1 MWISFQNPPPATP
14 PPPPPLSIFPTV
26 IIIIVHG
33 WMDIIYFGKLV
44 WTIRVDCGE
53 YNPADT
59 THVRQ
64 FANRT
69 RLIRT
74 PSVPVQPQ
82 INRIPFVIDWRAI
95 FFIILLSG
103 TCLWCC
109 PVKPCRFRRRRR
121 RRVIIQRGS
130 CSISQ
135 ITLLP
140 NRRSA
145 KAPVERFA
153 KLIRFQYRGIFA
165 IDKCV

>member
-1 MWISFQNPPPATP
+1 MW
-14 PPPPPLSIFPTV
+14 TV
-26 IIIIVHG
+26 VS
-33 WMDIIYFGKLV
+33 
-44 WTIRVDCGE
+44 TIQQI
-53 YNPADT
+53 PHT
-59 THVRQ
+59 RQ

-103 TCLWCC
+103 TCPSWCC

-165 IDKCV
+165 IDKCVECAHHLCPGYTILIVCKV